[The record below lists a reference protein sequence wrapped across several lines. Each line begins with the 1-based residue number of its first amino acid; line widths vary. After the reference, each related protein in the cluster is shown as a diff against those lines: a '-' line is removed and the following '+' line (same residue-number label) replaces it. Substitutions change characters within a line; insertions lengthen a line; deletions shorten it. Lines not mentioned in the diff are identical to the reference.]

1 MSSQLASRRA
11 AACGLA
17 GTNARL
23 DNATMPWASINGIR
37 LYYHVQGRG
46 PALVFA
52 HGAGGNHMSWW
63 QQIPFFATRY
73 RCIAFDHRAFG
84 RSLDGDGAVGRRAF
98 ADDLRDLLDHL
109 SVEKAAIVAQSMG
122 GRTAVG
128 FSYRNPER
136 VSALVLAGTTGGAVT
151 DAVREAQE
159 EHRKTPVG
167 QQTLYERAISP
178 RLARERPELA
188 YLYRLI
194 ARHNPPRPKD
204 FLAPI
209 PGYRGSSAELLA
221 GLQAPILFLVG
232 AEDTITSPA
241 IVRMC
246 HEAVAGSQFDEI
258 PEAGHS
264 AYFEKAAA
272 FNQRVARFLDGA
284 GWAPE

>member
-1 MSSQLASRRA
+1 
-11 AACGLA
+11 
-17 GTNARL
+17 
-23 DNATMPWASINGIR
+23 MPWASVNGIR
-37 LYYHVQGRG
+37 LYYHLQGRG

-63 QQIPFFATRY
+63 QQVPFFASRY
-73 RCIAFDHRAFG
+73 RSIAFDHRAFG
-84 RSLDGDGAVGRRAF
+84 RSSDEDGAGRRAF

-109 SVEKAAIVAQSMG
+109 DIERVAIVAQSMG

-128 FSYRNPER
+128 FSYRNPDR

-159 EHRKTPVG
+159 EHRQTPTG
-167 QQTLYERAISP
+167 KRTLYQRAISP
-178 RLARERPELA
+178 RLERERPDLA

-204 FLAPI
+204 FLAAI
-209 PGYRGSSAELLA
+209 PGYRGSSAEFLTSL
-221 GLQAPILFLVG
+221 GVPILFLVG
-232 AEDTITSPA
+232 SEDTITPPDV
-241 IVRMC
+241 VRMC
-246 HEAVAGSQFDEI
+246 HEAVPGSQYAVV

-264 AYFEKAAA
+264 AYFEKADA
-272 FNQRVARFLDGA
+272 FNSRVLGFLEEA